1 VRTTVQISL
10 GKCHYG
16 DFEEAATATAVKEDG
31 SGWIAICDEH
41 RDRAEKDGYTP
52 GEPLDNLEP
61 VTGEGADVPDDERED
76 ETGEKIGAGDGGG
89 SDSSL
94 DDLMDDEDANADAE
108 ANASR

>member
-1 VRTTVQISL
+1 VQISL

-31 SGWIAICDEH
+31 TGWIAICDEH
-41 RDRAEKDGYTP
+41 RDRAEKDGYQP
-52 GEPLDNLEP
+52 GEPMDNLEP
-61 VTGEGADVPDDERED
+61 VTGEGADVPEDERED
-76 ETGEKIGAGDGGG
+76 EAGDKIGDENDGGEGSESQG

-94 DDLMDDEDANADAE
+94 DDLMDDEDAE